1 MPVFEFAYYS
11 LAGLVRL
18 EYQATSAA
26 DMRLRTQT
34 LFTIASRLKWLSNIF
49 NICVVV
55 VNQVRLHGLREKYP
69 SPLAVRRLRLR
80 GSTRPTPLRGTAEE
94 EEEEARPA
102 RRRAVCRPWG
112 WCGRIAS
119 TPAYSCAATPPPSG
133 DRAGRTST
141 ATSTSTA
148 ATQRRTVSAAGG
160 ESRWCDRGGG
170 WCC

>member
-69 SPLAVRRLRLR
+69 SPVAVRRLRLR
-80 GSTRPTPLRGTAEE
+80 GSTRPTPLRGTA
-94 EEEEARPA
+94 ARPA

-112 WCGRIAS
+112 WCGHIAS

-141 ATSTSTA
+141 STSTA
-148 ATQRRTVSAAGG
+148 AAQRRNVSAAGG
-160 ESRWCDRGGG
+160 ESRWCGRGGG